1 MELCG
6 RNILDDMERKPVPT
20 KVQAFCFEKERKR
33 SSAGTAGRGKRKKMI
48 YERDDRDVYSFSVI
62 LSVQRFTIRKAFS

>member
-20 KVQAFCFEKERKR
+20 KVQAFCFEKGKEKEQRR
-33 SSAGTAGRGKRKKMI
+33 HSRAGEK
-48 YERDDRDVYSFSVI
+48 EEDD
-62 LSVQRFTIRKAFS
+62 L